1 MKRSHRA
8 ALAAA
13 ATTGA
18 ALAVL
23 SSTYGR
29 APAELWL
36 SSLFGTA
43 SAAVASAELSWIAD
57 PERDARLARVSA
69 ERASRQLSE
78 LRAPARLLYG
88 AHDGG
93 LPGDVGGYLALEEAV
108 GQTLL
113 LTQIYAAW
121 GDGAEQRFPSR
132 AARAIWAV
140 GSVPVI
146 TWEPWLSAFQRPR
159 LSLRPAAT
167 PDHGGLTDIAGGAYD
182 AYIDSWA
189 KAAAEHGH
197 PILLRFAHE
206 MNDGYRYP
214 WGPVNNPDPRE
225 FIRAWRHVVGRFRA
239 AGAGNVLWVWA
250 PSVSYEN
257 YWEYYPGSA
266 WVDWVAT
273 GVLNYGTAVR
283 WSRWYSFQELFARHY
298 ERLAPLGKP
307 LMIAELGTL
316 AAGGD
321 RARWYEEALTGFAER
336 HPAVKALLFF
346 HVASDA
352 TVTHEPLSWAFA
364 DDPAVAGAVRRAL
377 AAQENHAQEV
387 QR

>member
-1 MKRSHRA
+1 MKRSHRL
-8 ALAAA
+8 ALTAA

-23 SSTYGR
+23 FSTYGR
-29 APAELWL
+29 EPAESYLA
-36 SSLFGTA
+36 SVFGTA
-43 SAAVASAELSWIAD
+43 SAAVATAD
-57 PERDARLARVSA
+57 LAWTAGPERDARLARLSA
-69 ERASRQLSE
+69 ELASRKLAD
-78 LRAPARLLYG
+78 LRAPTRLLYG

-93 LPGDVGGYLALEEAV
+93 LPREIGGFLALEEAV

-113 LTQIYAAW
+113 LAQIYAAW
-121 GDGAEQRFPSR
+121 GDGADQAFPSR

-146 TWEPWLSAFQRPR
+146 TWEPWLSAFQRPSW
-159 LSLRPAAT
+159 SLRPAAT
-167 PDHGGLTDIAGGAYD
+167 RDHGGLTDIADGKYD
-182 AYIDSWA
+182 AYVDGWA

-214 WGPVNNPDPRE
+214 WGPVNNPNPEE

-239 AGAGNVLWVWA
+239 AGATNVLWVWA

-257 YWEYYPGSA
+257 YWEYYPGNE

-283 WSRWYSFQELFARHY
+283 WSKWYSFQELFARHY

-307 LMIAELGTL
+307 MMIAEFGTL

-364 DDPAVAGAVRRAL
+364 GDLAVAGAVRRAL
-377 AAQENHAQEV
+377 APQESHAQEV

>member
-1 MKRSHRA
+1 
-8 ALAAA
+8 
-13 ATTGA
+13 
-18 ALAVL
+18 
-23 SSTYGR
+23 
-29 APAELWL
+29 
-36 SSLFGTA
+36 
-43 SAAVASAELSWIAD
+43 
-57 PERDARLARVSA
+57 
-69 ERASRQLSE
+69 
-78 LRAPARLLYG
+78 
-88 AHDGG
+88 
-93 LPGDVGGYLALEEAV
+93 GYLALEAAV

-121 GDGAEQRFPSR
+121 GDGADQAFPSR

-146 TWEPWLSAFQRPR
+146 TWEPWLSAFQH
-159 LSLRPAAT
+159 LDASLRPAAT
-167 PDHGGLTDIAGGAYD
+167 RDQGGLTDIADGTYD
-182 AYIDSWA
+182 VYVDRWA
-189 KAAAEHGH
+189 KAAAEYGH

-214 WGPVNNPDPRE
+214 WGPANNPDPRE

-239 AGAGNVLWVWA
+239 AGAANVLWVWA

-257 YWEYYPGSA
+257 YWEYYPGDA
-266 WVDWVAT
+266 WTDWVAT

-283 WSRWYSFQELFARHY
+283 WSKWTSFQELFARHY

-307 LMIAELGTL
+307 MMIAELGTL

-377 AAQENHAQEV
+377 AAQTRHAQEV

>member
-1 MKRSHRA
+1 MKRSHRVALTA
-8 ALAAA
+8 AT
-13 ATTGA
+13 TTGA

-23 SSTYGR
+23 FATYGR
-29 APAELWL
+29 GPAETWL
-36 SSLFGTA
+36 ASVFGTA
-43 SAAVASAELSWIAD
+43 SAAVATADLSWTAG
-57 PERDARLARVSA
+57 PERDARLARLSA
-69 ERASRQLSE
+69 ELASRKLDD
-78 LRAPARLLYG
+78 LRAPTRLLYG

-93 LPGDVGGYLALEEAV
+93 LPREISGYLALEEAV

-121 GDGAEQRFPSR
+121 GDGADQGFPGR

-146 TWEPWLSAFQRPR
+146 TWEPWLSAFQGADG
-159 LSLRPAAT
+159 SLRPAAT
-167 PDHGGLTDIAGGAYD
+167 RDHGGLTDIADGRYD
-182 AYIDSWA
+182 AYVDGWA
-189 KAAAEHGH
+189 KAAAEYGH

-214 WGPVNNPDPRE
+214 WGPVNNPNPQE

-239 AGAGNVLWVWA
+239 AGASNVLWVWA

-257 YWEYYPGSA
+257 YWEYYPGNE
-266 WVDWVAT
+266 WTDWVAT
-273 GVLNYGTAVR
+273 GILNYGTAVR

-321 RARWYEEALTGFAER
+321 RARWYEEALTGFAAR
-336 HPAVKALLFF
+336 HPAVKALVFF

-377 AAQENHAQEV
+377 AAQHNHAQEV

>member
-1 MKRSHRA
+1 MKRSHRVALTA
-8 ALAAA
+8 AT
-13 ATTGA
+13 TTGA

-23 SSTYGR
+23 FSTYGR
-29 APAELWL
+29 GPAETWL
-36 SSLFGTA
+36 SSAFGAA
-43 SAAVASAELSWIAD
+43 SAAVATAD
-57 PERDARLARVSA
+57 LAWTAGPERDARLARLST
-69 ERASRQLSE
+69 ELASRKLDD
-78 LRAPARLLYG
+78 LRAPPRLLHG

-121 GDGAEQRFPSR
+121 GDGADQEFPSR

-146 TWEPWLSAFQRPR
+146 TWEPWLSGFQRLDSSFR
-159 LSLRPAAT
+159 AAAT
-167 PDHGGLTDIAGGAYD
+167 RDHGGLTDIADGRYD
-182 AYIDSWA
+182 VYVDGWA
-189 KAAAEHGH
+189 KAAAEYGH

-214 WGPVNNPDPRE
+214 WGPVNNPRPQE

-239 AGAGNVLWVWA
+239 AGAANVLWVWS

-257 YWEYYPGSA
+257 YWEYYPGDE
-266 WVDWVAT
+266 WTDWVGT

-321 RARWYEEALTGFAER
+321 RARWYEEALTGFAAR

-364 DDPAVAGAVRRAL
+364 DDPTVAGAVRRAL
-377 AAQENHAQEV
+377 AAQNNHAQEV

>member
-1 MKRSHRA
+1 MKRSHRVALTA
-8 ALAAA
+8 AT
-13 ATTGA
+13 TTGA

-23 SSTYGR
+23 FSTYGR
-29 APAELWL
+29 APAETWL

-43 SAAVASAELSWIAD
+43 SAAVATADLSWTAG
-57 PERDARLARVSA
+57 PERDARLARLSA
-69 ERASRQLSE
+69 ELASRALDD

-93 LPGDVGGYLALEEAV
+93 LPRDVSGYLALEEAV

-121 GDGAEQRFPSR
+121 GDGADQAFPSR

-146 TWEPWLSAFQRPR
+146 TWEPWLSAFQH
-159 LSLRPAAT
+159 LGASLRPAAT
-167 PDHGGLTDIAGGAYD
+167 RDQGGLTDIADGKYD
-182 AYIDSWA
+182 AYVDRWA

-239 AGAGNVLWVWA
+239 AGAANVLWVWS

-257 YWEYYPGSA
+257 YWEYYPGDA
-266 WVDWVAT
+266 WTDWVAT

-283 WSRWYSFQELFARHY
+283 WSRWTSFQELFARHY

-321 RARWYEEALTGFAER
+321 RARWYEEALTGFAAR

-364 DDPAVAGAVRRAL
+364 DDPAVAGAARRAL
-377 AAQENHAQEV
+377 AAQTRHAQEV